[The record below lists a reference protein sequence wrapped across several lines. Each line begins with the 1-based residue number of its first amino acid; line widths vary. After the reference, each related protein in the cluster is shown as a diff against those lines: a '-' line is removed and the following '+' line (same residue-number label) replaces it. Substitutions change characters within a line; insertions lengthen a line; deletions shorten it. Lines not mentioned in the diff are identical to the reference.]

1 MSTTNT
7 TNHFNARRA
16 KRLIPA
22 PLKRALRE
30 AFAKRELRRA
40 IHQIKNLEPGIV
52 PGRELLQR
60 LQRGWANDGFAAT
73 VEYLHE
79 VAKFAVTTADPI
91 LECGSGLTTI
101 LLGLIAGRRGIETWS
116 LEHIP
121 DWRTRVSGLVERV
134 GIRGPR
140 LCLAPLK
147 DYGEFTWYDPPLG
160 DMPQKFGLVICDGP
174 PGDTPG
180 GRYGLLPILG
190 QRLSKGSVIL
200 LDDATRPG
208 EAEVLRRWKA
218 EAPITISLDEEKN
231 QSFAVITHG

>member
-1 MSTTNT
+1 MSTTN
-7 TNHFNARRA
+7 NRFNARSA

-30 AFAKRELRRA
+30 AYAKRELHRA
-40 IHQIKNLEPGIV
+40 IDQIKGLEPGIV
-52 PGRELLQR
+52 PGPELLRR

-73 VEYLHE
+73 IEYLSE
-79 VAKFAVTTADPI
+79 VAKFAATTSDPI

-101 LLGLIAGRRGIETWS
+101 LLGLLAGRRGIETWS

-121 DWRTRVSGLVERV
+121 EWRTRVSGLLERA
-134 GIRGPR
+134 GIRGPG

-147 DYGEFTWYDPPLG
+147 NYGDFAWYDPPLG
-160 DMPQKFGLVICDGP
+160 DMPRNFGLVICDGP

-190 QRLSKGSVIL
+190 ERLSKGSVIL

-208 EAEVLRRWKA
+208 EAEVLRRWQA
-218 EAPITISLDEEKN
+218 EAPITISLEN
-231 QSFAVITHG
+231 SQSFAVITHG